1 MASTD
6 ELLAALA
13 AALKSKQDAPAPRA
27 AAAQKKTAR
36 VSHIDDIEIHE
47 EPSHAKRAAPT
58 DDDFEMPKRRPGR
71 PPKAATAAPAAAP
84 APPLKERKM
93 PVRAAPH
100 SCNCSVCPL
109 KQ

>member
-27 AAAQKKTAR
+27 AAAPKKTAR

-58 DDDFEMPKRRPGR
+58 DDDFEIPKRRPGR
-71 PPKAATAAPAAAP
+71 PPKAATAAAP
-84 APPLKERKM
+84 APAPKERKM

-100 SCNCSVCPL
+100 SCNCPHCGL